1 MDWMGWM
8 DGMVIIGQCNGILR
22 EPSVL
27 MCVTGNWLHPRLV
40 VNLFLSPNIFIS
52 IWLWQGTCNWKTNII
67 CFHSCTCGNW
77 LHPIKSLGRAPQLLS
92 LRGRHGKS
100 GIGHVGLIIS
110 LREYINTSISSTI
123 RHWRGKVPINVSPEA
138 LSYIKERRQ
147 SYSNEVFCFEKAA
160 RYL

>member
-1 MDWMGWM
+1 
-8 DGMVIIGQCNGILR
+8 
-22 EPSVL
+22 
-27 MCVTGNWLHPRLV
+27 MCVTGNWLHPGLV
-40 VNLFLSPNIFIS
+40 VNLFLNPNIFIC
-52 IWLWQGTCNWKTNII
+52 IWIWKGICNRQTNII

-138 LSYIKERRQ
+138 LSYFEEKTILLLWSLLFWEGRQ
-147 SYSNEVFCFEKAA
+147 IFNKSICLWCLLKKNQNISNPQTRTRA
-160 RYL
+160 